1 MIQIREGVFETNSSS
16 THSICMCLK
25 SEFEAWK
32 SGMRVYDQWAEELRD
47 AKYIREYLSENR
59 KYYEEL
65 CACMH
70 DLSDKELIRR
80 VTKDEEGN
88 FLSYDAWCHSEMYGH
103 QDEFTTSSG
112 ETVVAFGEYGYD
124 G

>member
-32 SGMRVYDQWAEELRD
+32 NGDYIYNSWHEKLFDAKELRE
-47 AKYIREYLSENR
+47 YINGNEWLEHLREKANN
-59 KYYEEL
+59 
-65 CACMH
+65 
-70 DLSDKELIRR
+70 LSDRELIEF
-80 VTKDEEGN
+80 VVEEEGGEWQ
-88 FLSYDAWCHSEMYGH
+88 SYEDWCNSSLEGYH
-103 QDEFTTSSG
+103 DEFTTPSG
-112 ETVVAFGEYGYD
+112 ETVVAFGEFGFD